1 MWEKMLAHA
10 EEFDFSNYPVDS
22 RHRSAENPHLR
33 GNTKR
38 INVMKDEMG
47 MAPILEYVGLR
58 AKVYSLLV
66 APKVV
71 AKMENFVPVKCKGAN
86 QPVFYHLPMLI
97 YSQIR
102 RFKILHFFKKTV
114 SHFRCGK
121 GGGQASDS
129 PRAPAEVSDR
139 NRQDARHVQ
148 SNHLQGSPR
157 DHHQPN
163 KGIAVRVEACAC
175 VCASACVRVRML
187 AHPHRSPPTAHAHPP
202 PQVGLC
208 SFDDKRFS
216 RSSVQSSAFG
226 NWRILEDESSGLLQ

>member
-1 MWEKMLAHA
+1 MTYEEMWQKMLAHA

-102 RFKILHFFKKTV
+102 RFKILHFFKKQFLISGVVKAAVKHQIHHEHLLKYLTAT
-114 SHFRCGK
+114 GK
-121 GGGQASDS
+121 M
-129 PRAPAEVSDR
+129 RVTF
-139 NRQDARHVQ
+139 NRII
-148 SNHLQGSPR
+148 SK
-157 DHHQPN
+157 DHHVTTISQT
-163 KGIAVRVEACAC
+163 KVLRCALRLVRASVRVRAC
-175 VCASACVRVRML
+175 VCAC
-187 AHPHRSPPTAHAHPP
+187 
-202 PQVGLC
+202 
-208 SFDDKRFS
+208 
-216 RSSVQSSAFG
+216 
-226 NWRILEDESSGLLQ
+226 